1 MKRHVGLGPLGA
13 GGIYMIDP
21 ATLAVTLFMN
31 LDALGI
37 ATSDTANSYLGSP
50 AASNNQASVL

>member
-1 MKRHVGLGPLGA
+1 
-13 GGIYMIDP
+13 MIDP